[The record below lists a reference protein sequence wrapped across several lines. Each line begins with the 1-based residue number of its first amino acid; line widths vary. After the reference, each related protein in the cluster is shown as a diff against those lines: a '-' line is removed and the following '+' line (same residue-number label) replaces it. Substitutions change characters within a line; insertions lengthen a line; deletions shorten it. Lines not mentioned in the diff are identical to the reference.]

1 VLYCISQILT
11 HCSARVRPTVY
22 AYTLRRTD
30 PKPYTNPKP
39 FLHRSW
45 GLSVMI
51 GVVMG
56 FVAFTVDG
64 LIDKLNAF
72 KYGAV
77 TGLIDGGMSDF
88 AVWVTFV
95 GISGTLAGV
104 AGGMCSYVE
113 PLAAGSGIPEMKTYL
128 NGVHLKGLLR
138 LRTVVAK
145 LGGIAFSISAGLIAG
160 KEGPFVHGGGLVGGG
175 LSGTYERL
183 SQIKSLPVLP
193 KLVTVQTDYG
203 DCCPYIVQYTRYT
216 RPAKG
221 RLLPLPI
228 LILRREHYLCPY
240 SYHKGRL
247 LPLTV
252 YSYQSRIYTWPERLT
267 LCFTHPKPSA
277 RTLSGFPFQN

>member
-1 VLYCISQILT
+1 
-11 HCSARVRPTVY
+11 
-22 AYTLRRTD
+22 
-30 PKPYTNPKP
+30 
-39 FLHRSW
+39 
-45 GLSVMI
+45 MI